1 MMSKW
6 ATTGS
11 WELSTKDIFGYIGD
25 RYSTG
30 QCLVIIQ
37 WARAIFQVPWY
48 HHQSPT
54 KDLNIQV
61 ISDQN
66 QKTPEKNQFF
76 PWDIYPFFVLPKKLE
91 ANCKHSTWEKM
102 DIRVP
107 METKLYQEV
116 LAAEM
121 VGVDLFWSLMHALK
135 GFVFFPES
143 WKWRMGSSK
152 I

>member
-1 MMSKW
+1 MSKW

-11 WELSTKDIFGYIGD
+11 WGLSTSHLWLHRD

-30 QCLVIIQ
+30 QCLRTTK
-37 WARAIFQVPWY
+37 WARAILQVPRY
-48 HHQSPT
+48 HHQS
-54 KDLNIQV
+54 
-61 ISDQN
+61 SDQRLEHSGD
-66 QKTPEKNQFF
+66 QWPEISFF
-76 PWDIYPFFVLPKKLE
+76 LHWDIYPFFVLPIKLE

-121 VGVDLFWSLMHALK
+121 VGDDLFWSLMHALK
-135 GFVFFPES
+135 GFLFLPQS
-143 WKWRMGSSK
+143 WKWRMGPSK